1 VQTPPLPP
9 PPGWQSSTAP
19 PAPIEPHS
27 VADPRPTWRRGHV
40 GWSLLH
46 LAIGIGIWFASFF
59 AVGIALGIAGRTDGD
74 IERMPAWIILPPL
87 VGGVVGWLCFAYL
100 RTSIGRRWIVF
111 GGLVGVTYLVAVWAA
126 LATTD

>member
-27 VADPRPTWRRGHV
+27 VADPRPSWRRGHV

-46 LAIGIGIWFASFF
+46 LAIGFGIWLASLF
-59 AVGIALGIAGRTDGD
+59 VLGFVLAIAGRDNDD
-74 IERMPAWIILPPL
+74 IDRIPDAVLGLLMPAAI
-87 VGGVVGWLCFAYL
+87 VGWMCFAYL
-100 RTSIGRRWIVF
+100 HTGLQRRWIVF
-111 GGLVGVTYLVAVWAA
+111 GCVLGIPWVIAVIVS
-126 LATTD
+126 LTATD